1 MPVPLRLVL
10 IGDAESPHL
19 LKWAVALARSRDIE
33 LWAASSRGF
42 SAEFEALLPA
52 ERRLALGASVD
63 PAGGNLHLL
72 KSLPRLAAWLRQ
84 VDADWLHA
92 HYLTSHGTL
101 AWLAQRGWRLRAQL
115 VGSAWGSDILL
126 APERSWLYRSITQR
140 VLRACALT
148 TSDSAHMARRMTE
161 LGAREVMTFP
171 FGLDAL
177 PPLPGPKQPWLFY
190 ANRALEPL
198 YRPERVLALFAAVAR
213 AQPEARL
220 LMANGG
226 SLADA
231 LPAQALALGLSV
243 GTLAGGQQVELA
255 GRLDAATQAQWY
267 ARAQW
272 FISLPRSDSVS
283 VSVLEAMAH
292 GCIPLLSDLPA
303 NRELVRGV
311 ANGMDGESSASDANG
326 ADDANG
332 ANGTDAENAANGLN
346 GTGGENDA
354 NDAND
359 ASGTDSEGSANGAIV
374 AGTDC
379 SMRGVLLPLQRRA
392 VAIAHDNR
400 RWVAEHALFAPA
412 VARFIERLRA
422 LSSA

>member
-213 AQPEARL
+213 VQPEARL

-303 NRELVRGV
+303 NRELVRGG
-311 ANGMDGESSASDANG
+311 ANDING
-326 ADDANG
+326 ADDAKGANGADGTDG
-332 ANGTDAENAANGLN
+332 ANGTD
-346 GTGGENDA
+346 GTVGEI
-354 NDAND
+354 
-359 ASGTDSEGSANGAIV
+359 SANGAIV
-374 AGTDC
+374 TGSDC

>member
-190 ANRALEPL
+190 ANRALEL

-213 AQPEARL
+213 VQPEARL

-226 SLADA
+226 SLADV

-303 NRELVRGV
+303 NRELVRGG

-332 ANGTDAENAANGLN
+332 ANGTD
-346 GTGGENDA
+346 GEI
-354 NDAND
+354 
-359 ASGTDSEGSANGAIV
+359 SANGAIV
-374 AGTDC
+374 AGSDC